1 MKRRNVV
8 IFLTLMGIFVTYT
21 QAFTVNTITTNTEFS
36 DLSKYTGSTDFL
48 TTYDSKPL
56 GKNKVLGTLTIVN
69 QLGADTTTYVTIIP
83 TNSSGQTI
91 SIGAVTTY
99 DYKIGSGSWVTA
111 SYLDPVEMM
120 AEIEVTILNGGSK
133 TVYEIFE
140 NTNLAFD
147 YYQSNIVVQE
157 KV

>member
-1 MKRRNVV
+1 M
-8 IFLTLMGIFVTYT
+8 
-21 QAFTVNTITTNTEFS
+21 
-36 DLSKYTGSTDFL
+36 
-48 TTYDSKPL
+48 
-56 GKNKVLGTLTIVN
+56 
-69 QLGADTTTYVTIIP
+69 TIIP

-133 TVYEIFE
+133 TVYVIFE

>member
-1 MKRRNVV
+1 
-8 IFLTLMGIFVTYT
+8 MG
-21 QAFTVNTITTNTEFS
+21 S
-36 DLSKYTGSTDFL
+36 D
-48 TTYDSKPL
+48 
-56 GKNKVLGTLTIVN
+56 V
-69 QLGADTTTYVTIIP
+69 TTYVTIIP

-91 SIGAVTTY
+91 SIGNITTY

-111 SYLDPVEMM
+111 SYLDSVDMM

-133 TVYEIFE
+133 TIYVIFE
-140 NTNLAFD
+140 KTNLAFD